1 MRMTTSVLVTIKG
14 TIWWCDNNSNHDN
27 DCDDKKYIA
36 NGNDNVDDDHD
47 DDDDDNDGGD
57 DDGDDDDR
65 RIAHERGGKE
75 SSVKPAA
82 ELDGG
87 RKTSTPK
94 NTNIKYWQ
102 ILKFSMSTN
111 IEISNQLFEIEFGK
125 ELLMCKSKTHVF
137 QTISHSLQNT
147 TSETTIHRK
156 NLAKVN
162 YIFIYKTVKGSQA
175 PYTSLGCNHIVLRCF
190 PVWNTLDN
198 PLFMV
203 I

>member
-36 NGNDNVDDDHD
+36 NGNDNVDDDD
-47 DDDDDNDGGD
+47 DDDDDDDGSD

-94 NTNIKYWQ
+94 NTNIQ
-102 ILKFSMSTN
+102 ILTN
-111 IEISNQLFEIEFGK
+111 IE
-125 ELLMCKSKTHVF
+125 VF
-137 QTISHSLQNT
+137 N
-147 TSETTIHRK
+147 
-156 NLAKVN
+156 V
-162 YIFIYKTVKGSQA
+162 YK
-175 PYTSLGCNHIVLRCF
+175 Y
-190 PVWNTLDN
+190 WNFQSIIWN
-198 PLFMV
+198 W
-203 I
+203 IW